1 MVASR
6 WHPDQKLGIKPATR
20 VTGTPTLTTEQRPG
34 PVSGSFPLPQATG
47 PVHAD
52 CIFKAPLSHICVST
66 GARGYLRHAR
76 EWGRLL
82 CKCTFFPFLPPRVPR
97 LRGVPPPLFSITW
110 IPINMYVLY
119 VHLAVVNNL
128 DLSVPGVLEA
138 ATEPLPRGEEVQ
150 LLVLA
155 QLLGQGLKVEPVP
168 CGPT

>member
-1 MVASR
+1 MLLGSPVSVSCSSSPKDIFLFFFLRESRKEGRGERHRVVDSR
-6 WHPDQKLGIKPATR
+6 WHPDQRLGIKPATR
-20 VTGTPTLTTEQRPG
+20 VTGNPTVTTEQHRPG

-47 PVHAD
+47 PVHAG

-97 LRGVPPPLFSITW
+97 LRGVPPPPLSITW

-119 VHLAVVNNL
+119 VHLCCC
-128 DLSVPGVLEA
+128 
-138 ATEPLPRGEEVQ
+138 
-150 LLVLA
+150 
-155 QLLGQGLKVEPVP
+155 K
-168 CGPT
+168 